1 MFGAYQTAKGIASLA
16 ITIPN
21 NGVFSVGLFQNLRA
35 FIIVSVI
42 LYALVTIGA
51 AFGLIVVLCAVCI
64 ISNVI
69 LFKKLTIKLI
79 LWFFF
84 I

>member
-1 MFGAYQTAKGIASLA
+1 MFGAYQTIKGITSLI

-51 AFGLIVVLCAVCI
+51 AFGLIVVSCAVRNNDI
-64 ISNVI
+64 NYSNVI
-69 LFKKLTIKLI
+69 LFKKLTVKLI
-79 LWFFF
+79 F
-84 I
+84 